1 MAGSAVAAVTMLTL
15 SLGLL
20 LLLVPTE
27 SYLKT
32 NRKSRSGAQVDSRFL
47 KRQVDRNQPCS
58 ITALYDGEDPT
69 VESISPLSQNFP
81 VTNRNDNIKAN
92 NLLTKDWELPNA
104 IEDIRCYLSVNES
117 FVPVIGVHK
126 RATFIKL
133 RSYLFAQG
141 VYPGVEYKILK
152 IDMLSDSSNTKQE
165 VQTLQGLLQR
175 GRSDVVS
182 KGESNWISR
191 LFAGQTQL
199 IQTSGGDSSIIIDS
213 SENAAAS
220 LSSYREEED
229 FIELTVRPAYPL
241 IKELEKK
248 WPVKVHTSLPI
259 IDYRY

>member
-1 MAGSAVAAVTMLTL
+1 MVAAVTMRTL
-15 SLGLL
+15 SLSLL

-27 SYLKT
+27 SYLKST
-32 NRKSRSGAQVDSRFL
+32 RKSNLVADVNSGFL
-47 KRQVDRNQPCS
+47 KIQANRNHRYL
-58 ITALYDGEDPT
+58 ITALLDREDPIGGST
-69 VESISPLSQNFP
+69 GPLPPKFP
-81 VTNRNDNIKAN
+81 VTNRNDNIKAK

-152 IDMLSDSSNTKQE
+152 IDMLSGSSNTRQG
-165 VQTLQGLLQR
+165 VQSLQGLLQR
-175 GRSDVVS
+175 GRNDLES
-182 KGESNWISR
+182 KGESSWISR

-220 LSSYREEED
+220 LSSYQEEED
-229 FIELTVRPAYPL
+229 LIELTVRPAYPL

-248 WPVKVHTSLPI
+248 WPVKVLT
-259 IDYRY
+259 